1 MDLKNKMTH
10 RPTDWLAKF
19 LSDWSWLVYWPTADL
34 VTCISW
40 LTYWLTGWLTDWL
53 ADLFTCTY
61 SLTNWLIG
69 WLTDWLSDLL
79 ADLQTYV
86 LKILLTNWLA
96 DLLSYSLTDWLI
108 DWLTCSRVLTH
119 WPTDLSA
126 DWLIDCLTCWLTY
139 RHMSLKSYWP
149 IDWLTYSVT
158 HWLTDCMTDIDWL
171 TDSHRLND
179 WLVHCLT
186 YWLDWLVDTLEKW
199 KIMICYINKINFR
212 FRSPSFPNQKWRNY
226 RWLEKHFGCYQQ
238 EQICAEKILFL
249 TDHNVS

>member
-1 MDLKNKMTH
+1 MTSWYIDQRLTWLH
-10 RPTDWLAKF
+10 VLADWLI
-19 LSDWSWLVYWPTADL
+19 DWPA
-34 VTCISW
+34 
-40 LTYWLTGWLTDWL
+40 
-53 ADLFTCTY
+53 
-61 SLTNWLIG
+61 
-69 WLTDWLSDLL
+69 
-79 ADLQTYV
+79 
-86 LKILLTNWLA
+86 
-96 DLLSYSLTDWLI
+96 DWLI
-108 DWLTCSRVLTH
+108 DWLTCSRVLAD

-158 HWLTDCMTDIDWL
+158 HWLTDWLTDCMTDIDWL

-186 YWLDWLVDTLEKW
+186 YWPDWLVDTLEKW

>member
-96 DLLSYSLTDWLI
+96 DLLSYSLTDWLYDRYRLI
-108 DWLTCSRVLTH
+108 NWQSQTKWLAGSL
-119 WPTDLSA
+119 PDLLA
-126 DWLIDCLTCWLTY
+126 WLAGWHT
-139 RHMSLKSYWP
+139 REMEN
-149 IDWLTYSVT
+149 
-158 HWLTDCMTDIDWL
+158 
-171 TDSHRLND
+171 ND
-179 WLVHCLT
+179 ML
-186 YWLDWLVDTLEKW
+186 YK
-199 KIMICYINKINFR
+199 
-212 FRSPSFPNQKWRNY
+212 
-226 RWLEKHFGCYQQ
+226 
-238 EQICAEKILFL
+238 
-249 TDHNVS
+249 

>member
-1 MDLKNKMTH
+1 MDLKNKMTD

-19 LSDWSWLVYWPTADL
+19 LSDWSWLVYWPTTDL

-40 LTYWLTGWLTDWL
+40 LTYWLTGWLTDWR
-53 ADLFTCTY
+53 ADLFTCTCW
-61 SLTNWLIG
+61 LTNWLIG
-69 WLTDWLSDLL
+69 WLTDWLSNLL

-86 LKILLTNWLA
+86 VKILLTNWLA
-96 DLLSYSLTDWLI
+96 DLLSYSLTD
-108 DWLTCSRVLTH
+108 
-119 WPTDLSA
+119 
-126 DWLIDCLTCWLTY
+126 
-139 RHMSLKSYWP
+139 
-149 IDWLTYSVT
+149 
-158 HWLTDCMTDIDWL
+158 WLTDCMTDIDWL

-199 KIMICYINKINFR
+199 KIMICYINKMNFR

-238 EQICAEKILFL
+238 EPICAEKILFL